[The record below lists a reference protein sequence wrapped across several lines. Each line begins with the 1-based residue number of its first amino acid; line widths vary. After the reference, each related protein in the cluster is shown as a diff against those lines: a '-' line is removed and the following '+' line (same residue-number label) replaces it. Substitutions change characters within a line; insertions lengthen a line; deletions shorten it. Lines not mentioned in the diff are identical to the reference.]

1 MSRSVFSL
9 ALAGLA
15 VITQLT
21 SAKIDFECPEADG
34 LFAHEQTNLFCLL
47 RKEKKQTKQIC
58 SFIRFLGEST
68 ARQSAF
74 GFIWPLE
81 CQAIIHKTHLSNRKL
96 PTSKHLKR
104 GIFLLLTNKVSTV
117 NGVCQNC

>member
-21 SAKIDFECPEADG
+21 SAQIDFECPEADG

-47 RKEKKQTKQIC
+47 RKEKKQTKQIR
-58 SFIRFLGEST
+58 SFVFWENLG
-68 ARQSAF
+68 RVN
-74 GFIWPLE
+74 L
-81 CQAIIHKTHLSNRKL
+81 LSVL
-96 PTSKHLKR
+96 SD
-104 GIFLLLTNKVSTV
+104 V
-117 NGVCQNC
+117 

>member
-21 SAKIDFECPEADG
+21 SAQIDFECPEADG

-47 RKEKKQTKQIC
+47 RKEKK
-58 SFIRFLGEST
+58 
-68 ARQSAF
+68 A
-74 GFIWPLE
+74 
-81 CQAIIHKTHLSNRKL
+81 N
-96 PTSKHLKR
+96 
-104 GIFLLLTNKVSTV
+104 
-117 NGVCQNC
+117 